1 MIGRGLV
8 NNNDLAERDLKSFV
22 ESVGDSR
29 LSVRVTDKQ
38 KVANQ
43 FIENCKIFKPEDGF
57 HFFIRIETDLG
68 MRGEFIEINPA
79 NNGAGIIQ
87 RDKFGDNNKIIEAA
101 SLTKDSE
108 SWIYKSKRFKVEI
121 KLMN

>member
-1 MIGRGLV
+1 MIGRGVV
-8 NNNDLAERDLKSFV
+8 NTNGLAERELKSFV
-22 ESVGDSR
+22 DSVGDSR

-43 FIENCKIFKPEDGF
+43 FIQNCKIFKPEEGF

-68 MRGEFIEINPA
+68 MGGEFIEINPA
-79 NNGAGIIQ
+79 NNGSGIIQ
-87 RDKFGDNNKIIEAA
+87 RDRFGENNKIIEAA
-101 SLTKDSE
+101 SLAKEHE